1 MYSVVVLDW
10 HLKRWDIEMS
20 RYDLSG
26 EVAVV
31 IGGTGVLGGAIA
43 QGLAEAGAKVA
54 VLGRSQERGKER
66 VAAIEQAGGDAL
78 FAACDATDKTSLAE
92 AQAAVGAGLGAVGVL
107 VNAAGGNQPQVT
119 LNDELSFE
127 GIETA
132 DWQNCFDLNLG
143 AGALLPC
150 QVFGPAMVT
159 AGKGSIINIASVAA
173 HLPVSRV
180 VAYSA
185 AKAAVVS
192 LTQFLAREWAQKGVR
207 VNSIT
212 PGFFPAEQ
220 NRRLLFEE
228 DGSPTERGGQ
238 ILSHTPMNR
247 YGRPEEL
254 VGAAVFLASEAAS
267 SFVTGTDICVDGGFL
282 ATTI

>member
-31 IGGTGVLGGAIA
+31 VGGTGVLGGAIA

-66 VAAIEQAGGDAL
+66 VAAIEQAGGEAL

-92 AQAAVGAGLGAVGVL
+92 AQAAVVAGLGTVGVL
-107 VNAAGGNQPQVT
+107 VNSAGGNQPQVT

-238 ILSHTPMNR
+238 ILTHTPMNR

-254 VGAAVFLASEAAS
+254 VGAGVFLASEAAS